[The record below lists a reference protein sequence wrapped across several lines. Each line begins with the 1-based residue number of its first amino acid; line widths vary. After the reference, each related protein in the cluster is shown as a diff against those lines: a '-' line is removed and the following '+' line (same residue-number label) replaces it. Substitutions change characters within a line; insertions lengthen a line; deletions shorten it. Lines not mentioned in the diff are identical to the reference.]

1 MYTNPSKP
9 GVQGARPPAH
19 RTICAINGYFIY
31 IVRIVPPGLFTPT
44 SGRPGRSVWTKDYTN
59 GWRAGRGEGGAAGNG
74 APGRR
79 SGWASWEEG
88 AGLSWA
94 RPLTLGG
101 KETCLPA
108 IGSLGLRRG
117 GGWRCLRGG
126 GEEGGRGGGS
136 YFSSLKAD
144 SKFEVVPLGCAH
156 TSTSKQDLELP
167 GWRPLCLIHP
177 IGGGQF
183 SASASKSGL

>member
-1 MYTNPSKP
+1 MRGVRAVYTNPGEP

-19 RTICAINGYFIY
+19 RTIFAINGYFIY

-59 GWRAGRGEGGAAGNG
+59 GWRAGRGEGDAAGNG

-126 GEEGGRGGGS
+126 GKGVGEEGAPTSPLSRPTPNS
-136 YFSSLKAD
+136 RSSR
-144 SKFEVVPLGCAH
+144 LGAH
-156 TSTSKQDLELP
+156 TRPQVNKTWSYQDGGRFDSP
-167 GWRPLCLIHP
+167 YWWRPV
-177 IGGGQF
+177 
-183 SASASKSGL
+183 

>member
-1 MYTNPSKP
+1 MQTPNWE
-9 GVQGARPPAH
+9 
-19 RTICAINGYFIY
+19 
-31 IVRIVPPGLFTPT
+31 LFHGEKTYKLPE
-44 SGRPGRSVWTKDYTN
+44 KDCVL
-59 GWRAGRGEGGAAGNG
+59 AL
-74 APGRR
+74 
-79 SGWASWEEG
+79 WASWEEG

-126 GEEGGRGGGS
+126 GEGGGRGGGS

-167 GWRPLCLIHP
+167 GWRPL
-177 IGGGQF
+177 
-183 SASASKSGL
+183 